1 MSVPTAYRLTLLAA
15 ALAGLSACSSI
26 NNATS
31 RIGGLVSPYKVEVV
45 QGNFV
50 SKEQKD
56 ALAPGMP
63 KAQVRDILG
72 SPLVTSVFHADRWDY
87 VFTIQRQGQPPQQRK
102 LTVFFRGDELLRV
115 EGDELISEDEFVTSL
130 AAGRRLG
137 KVPLLEVPPEV
148 LREFGIQAA
157 AAQAASSPDAAARP
171 SASAAPTSYPPL
183 EAPGAVTSAWDAST
197 QRAVAASSASRSAAP
212 ALAAPILLSQGPA
225 AAPAPAAAP
234 VPAPA
239 PAAAS
244 PTARPPAPVVAAA
257 AAASPSP
264 APSAPVAAPV
274 ASPAPAPSAPVVSA
288 APAPVALAQAPAA
301 PAPAASPAATPAR
314 AVPAPAPAASP
325 APAPAPTPAAAVAPA
340 AAAPASA
347 PAAVVASAAA
357 PVAAPAPA
365 PAAPP
370 QTSSNLLASADPDIT
385 TLLNRW
391 TTDWQ
396 SRNVTGYFSHYV
408 PDFKGT
414 SATRAEWEALRRSR
428 IEGRTRISL
437 AALDVRVRMVSPT
450 EARLVF
456 RQVYESDAYSE
467 VGTKAMFLVK
477 RDGRW
482 LIEREFF
489 TPAQ

>member
-1 MSVPTAYRLTLLAA
+1 LAA
-15 ALAGLSACSSI
+15 ALTGLSACSSI

-31 RIGGLVSPYKVEVV
+31 RIGSLVSPYKVEVV

-50 SKEQKD
+50 SKEQRD

-87 VFTIQRQGQPPQQRK
+87 VFTIQRQGQAPQQRK
-102 LTVFFRGDELLRV
+102 LTVFFRGDELLKV

-148 LREFGIQAA
+148 LREFGLQAA
-157 AAQAASSPDAAARP
+157 AAQTSSSPDAAARAP
-171 SASAAPTSYPPL
+171 LSAGATNYPPL

-197 QRAVAASSASRSAAP
+197 QRAVAASSVARSAAP
-212 ALAAPILLSQGPA
+212 AAAAAAPILLSQAPAPA
-225 AAPAPAAAP
+225 AAPASAAASPAPRPAAPALAAAASAPPAVPAPPVPAAAAPVAAPTPAPSAPAVSAAPAPVVIAQTPVAPAPTVSPAAAPPRAAAPAPTAPVAVAPVAAAPAVAPVAPAASPAAPAAAP
-234 VPAPA
+234 VPAPVA
-239 PAAAS
+239 P
-244 PTARPPAPVVAAA
+244 PPA
-257 AAASPSP
+257 
-264 APSAPVAAPV
+264 
-274 ASPAPAPSAPVVSA
+274 
-288 APAPVALAQAPAA
+288 
-301 PAPAASPAATPAR
+301 
-314 AVPAPAPAASP
+314 
-325 APAPAPTPAAAVAPA
+325 
-340 AAAPASA
+340 
-347 PAAVVASAAA
+347 
-357 PVAAPAPA
+357 
-365 PAAPP
+365 
-370 QTSSNLLASADPDIT
+370 SSNLLASADPDIT

-396 SRNVTGYFSHYV
+396 SRNVAGYFSHYV
-408 PDFKGT
+408 PEFRGT
-414 SATRAEWEALRRSR
+414 SATRAEWEELRRTR

-456 RQVYESDAYSE
+456 RQVFESDAYTE
-467 VGTKAMFLVK
+467 IGTKAMFLIK